1 MFLPYRARPNLPSE
15 SCPERVSRGL
25 IHNILM
31 MNEHNNMEQVLRDLA
46 QALKALMQKV
56 EEEDE
61 GFYDNADL
69 KSMLHISDRTLYRWR
84 QQGLVRYAKMN
95 GKFYYPKSTLRS
107 IRKRMRGRS

>member
-1 MFLPYRARPNLPSE
+1 MFLPYRARPILPSE
-15 SCPERVSRGL
+15 SCPELVSRG
-25 IHNILM
+25 ITHNILM
-31 MNEHNNMEQVLRDLA
+31 MNEHSNMEQVLRDLD

-69 KSMLHISDRTLYRWR
+69 KSMLHVSDKTLYRWR
-84 QQGLVRYAKMN
+84 QQGLVKFAKMN

-107 IRKRMRGRS
+107 IRKRMRVKS

>member
-1 MFLPYRARPNLPSE
+1 
-15 SCPERVSRGL
+15 
-25 IHNILM
+25 

-61 GFYDNADL
+61 GFYDNADM